1 VFQGKRYTFG
11 VSGLLYKR
19 NVLFYDRQT
28 NSLWSQL
35 GDLAVAGP
43 LAGATLKML
52 PSTETT
58 WAEWERAHPNTLVL
72 SFNTGYRRNYSIDP
86 YRNFPLDR
94 RLALVVRVGK
104 QAKIYPFSTL
114 KKEPSS
120 FVDAVAGQAVRI
132 TFDRK
137 SQTAHV
143 RLASGESVPHFIA
156 FLPDA
161 RAFYPQAPVFER
173 K

>member
-1 VFQGKRYTFG
+1 MTRGKRYTFG

-19 NVLFYDRQT
+19 NLLFYDRQT

-35 GDLAVAGP
+35 GDEAVAGP
-43 LAGATLKML
+43 LASTTLKML

-58 WAEWERAHPNTLVL
+58 WADWKRAHPNTLVL
-72 SFNTGYRRNYSIDP
+72 SFKTGYRRDYSRDP
-86 YRNFPLDR
+86 YRNFNLDR
-94 RLALVVRVGK
+94 RPALVVRVGE

-114 KKEPSS
+114 TKGPSS
-120 FVDAVAGQAVRI
+120 FVEVVAGQAIRI
-132 TFDRK
+132 FFDRK
-137 SQTAHV
+137 SQTARVHMV
-143 RLASGESVPHFIA
+143 DGERVPHFIA

-161 RAFYPQAPVFER
+161 RAFHPHAPIFKR